1 MMKTKIRKFFLY
13 FLAVDSIIVLLSFVM
28 QEGWFLNTQVAF
40 FCSFLITMATFFS
53 YKKLV
58 ERRVEAGAYSEEK
71 DVLKRY
77 EDPYDLYDEEE
88 ENVVFESEVKPIKK
102 IGLRES
108 LRNLVASYRGALSP
122 LRLGAYGILLLA
134 NLALLRH
141 DALEPIAFF
150 VGLSVVP
157 LGSLFLGNKGLE

>member
-1 MMKTKIRKFFLY
+1 MKTKIRKFFLY
-13 FLAVDSIIVLLSFVM
+13 FLAVDGIIVLLSFVM

-40 FCSFLITMATFFS
+40 LCSFLITMATFFS

-77 EDPYDLYDEEE
+77 EDPYDLYEEE
-88 ENVVFESEVKPIKK
+88 ETIELESEVKPVKT

-108 LRNLVASYRGALSP
+108 LRNLMASYKGALSP
-122 LRLGAYGILLLA
+122 LRLGSYGVLFLA
-134 NLALLRH
+134 ILALLRH

-157 LGSLFLGNKGLE
+157 FGSLLLGNKGLE

>member
-1 MMKTKIRKFFLY
+1 MKTKIRKFFLY
-13 FLAVDSIIVLLSFVM
+13 FLAVDGIIVLLSFVM

-40 FCSFLITMATFFS
+40 LCSFLITMATFFS

-58 ERRVEAGAYSEEK
+58 ERRVEAGAYDEEK

-77 EDPYDLYDEEE
+77 EDPYDLYEEE
-88 ENVVFESEVKPIKK
+88 EETIALESEVQPVKT

-108 LRNLVASYRGALSP
+108 LRNLVVSYRGALSP
-122 LRLGAYGILLLA
+122 LRLGAYGVLFLA
-134 NLALLRH
+134 ILALLRH

-157 LGSLFLGNKGLE
+157 FGSLLLGNKGLE